1 MPKPSLVLIHG
12 LFALREADVSVAAVS
27 AQEHRERAFREHGAT
42 LGVSDYEWV
51 NGRGKGVAN
60 RLLRLARRTAPA
72 PDAVEII
79 ELDEA
84 AFRASLVKKSAQ
96 ERWREIASCEPY
108 GLDAARSFILIGS
121 PIQLLEGCAR
131 GQRVLWFGRG
141 LSHLS
146 DAEFVAHYTGHH
158 GPLVAAHAR
167 PLGLRWYRQVP
178 GEEGELCAALRGL
191 GLGQA
196 NAPAVFAEL
205 IAGTPPLS
213 IASLRARRRA
223 NREIATDEKRHI
235 DFPRS
240 MLLLA

>member
-1 MPKPSLVLIHG
+1 MKKPGLVLIQG
-12 LFALREADVSVAAVS
+12 LFTLSEADASVTGVS
-27 AQEHRERAFREHGAT
+27 AQEHRERAFAEHGET
-42 LGVSDYEWV
+42 LGVIDYEWV
-51 NGRGKGVAN
+51 SGRGKAVAN

-72 PDAVEII
+72 VDAVEII

-84 AFRASLVKKSAQ
+84 SFRASLVNKSAQ
-96 ERWREIASCEPY
+96 QRWREIASCEPY

-141 LSHLS
+141 LGHLS

-158 GPLVAAHAR
+158 GPLVAGHAR

-178 GEEGELCAALRGL
+178 GEEAELCAVLRGL

-205 IAGTPPLS
+205 IAGAPPLS
-213 IASLRARRRA
+213 IASLRERRRA